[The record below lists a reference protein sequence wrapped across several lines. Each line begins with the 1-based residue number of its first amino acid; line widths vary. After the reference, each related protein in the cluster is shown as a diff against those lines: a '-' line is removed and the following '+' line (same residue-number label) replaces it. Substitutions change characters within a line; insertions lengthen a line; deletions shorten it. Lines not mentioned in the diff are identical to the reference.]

1 MVKRKYKGFIMNAE
15 FCAITYKKQDISTEA
30 LKKFYKGLDSSD
42 EKFINTPIYITN
54 KNVDG
59 MDWITVSFLNA
70 GKLET
75 GC

>member
-1 MVKRKYKGFIMNAE
+1 MYLYTHCFIRVSKLSSL
-15 FCAITYKKQDISTEA
+15 IDIYIYFPFKNVEIQV
-30 LKKFYKGLDSSD
+30 FKGLASSD

>member
-1 MVKRKYKGFIMNAE
+1 MEIQVF
-15 FCAITYKKQDISTEA
+15 
-30 LKKFYKGLDSSD
+30 KGLASSD